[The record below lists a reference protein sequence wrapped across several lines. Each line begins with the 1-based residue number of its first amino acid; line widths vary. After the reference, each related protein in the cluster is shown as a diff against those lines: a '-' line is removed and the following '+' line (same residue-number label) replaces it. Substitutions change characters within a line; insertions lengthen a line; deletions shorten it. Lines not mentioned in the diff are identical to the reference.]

1 MAVRTQSIGVFFM
14 LVLISIL
21 LMCAR
26 TPERLIAVSGI
37 PNIVVDGQI
46 DDWQG
51 IEPIVNDT
59 GDVSSLNSHY
69 DLTDCYVLTDPNWFY
84 FLFMK
89 TPVGSAGWIIYFDTD
104 SSNQTGYQI
113 NKMGADYRHNHGME
127 EGFYNWTDSEWNQI
141 DSSGT
146 ESQSGIIGS
155 GSNSTEWLEGKIAM
169 NALGNPASFRV
180 VFYIKYG
187 EDIAPKTGYVT
198 VVSDDDFAFA
208 ACFTSPRH
216 VLSHNETLDLTFRLQ
231 NYGST
236 GISEANVEI
245 AESPHLAI
253 VSGENTWNGTI
264 NSGQTVEVQITAT
277 SLAYGNSTSYASFS
291 WTAGSPHSF
300 TIPLTIVTTPRIA
313 LQTQPVGDFK
323 LGIAGALNVTV
334 TNMDPYLAETT
345 VETLSYSDING
356 FSMHIVLGPNSSV
369 QSFHN
374 VTLTEVGNFGFALHA
389 VFEDIELTHASTI
402 ITISK
407 PNIWI
412 SSTNVTTSM
421 QLGVEYPLTVT
432 VQNDE
437 DYAYSV
443 NVSATFE
450 YQQPAEAQELTMDL
464 PARSNSTI
472 TLDIKP
478 RETGTYD
485 IKVSL
490 TIYEVALSTIYLY
503 DINIQPNYFSP
514 LTFGL
519 IIIIIIIVVTAA
531 LTYLIIR
538 SRQKSARAQNS
549 NAATYDKRTTQP
561 KNTEKKGSYAL
572 FHSQKA

>member
-1 MAVRTQSIGVFFM
+1 MILRGMRLVARTRSIGVFFM
-14 LVLISIL
+14 LVLFSIL
-21 LMCAR
+21 FMCVR
-26 TPERLIAVSGI
+26 IPDRLIAVNGI
-37 PNIVVDGQI
+37 PSIVVDGQI
-46 DDWQG
+46 NDWQG

-59 GDVSSLNSHY
+59 GDVSSLNSYY

-84 FLFMK
+84 FLFAK
-89 TPVGSAGWIIYFDTD
+89 TPVGSAGWIVYFDTD

-113 NKMGADYRHNHGME
+113 NKMGADYRYNQGWE
-127 EGFYNWTDSEWNQI
+127 SGFYNWTNNDWAQI
-141 DSSGT
+141 GSAGT
-146 ESQSGIIGS
+146 ESHGSWVGS

-198 VVSDDDFAFA
+198 VVNDDDFAFA

-236 GISEANVEI
+236 GISEADVEI
-245 AESPHLAI
+245 TEPPHLAI
-253 VSGENTWNGTI
+253 VSGENMWNGTV
-264 NSGQTVEVQITAT
+264 NSGQTVEVQITAK
-277 SLAYGNSTSYASFS
+277 SLAYGNSTSYASFG
-291 WTAGSPHSF
+291 WNAGSPQSF
-300 TIPLTIVTTPRIA
+300 TIPLTIVTAPRIA

-323 LGIAGALNVTV
+323 LGIVGAFNVTV

-345 VETLSYSDING
+345 VETLSYSEIDG

-369 QSFHN
+369 QSFYN
-374 VTLTEVGNFGFALHA
+374 VTLTEVGSFDFVLHA
-389 VFEDIELTHASTI
+389 VSEGIELTRASTF

-407 PNIWI
+407 PNMWI

-450 YQQPAEAQELTMDL
+450 YQQPVEAQELTMDL
-464 PARSNSTI
+464 QARSNSTV
-472 TLDIKP
+472 TLEIKP
-478 RETGTYD
+478 RETGTYA

-490 TIYEVALSTIYLY
+490 TIYEVALSTEYLY
-503 DINIQPNYFSP
+503 DINIQPNYILP
-514 LTFGL
+514 LIYGF
-519 IIIIIIIVVTAA
+519 IIIVVAAA
-531 LTYLIIR
+531 LVYLIIR
-538 SRQKSARAQNS
+538 SRRKRNTIQSHNTKVSARNS
-549 NAATYDKRTTQP
+549 
-561 KNTEKKGSYAL
+561 
-572 FHSQKA
+572 